1 VAIGVGLTGPRGG
14 SGGGGGTCTSL
25 AWVRPSAWPSM
36 PQTADGDKVT
46 YLLFLVRE
54 DCPNYFCVNAT
65 TSSGNYTVDLY
76 NDATAVTNHASGV
89 TAEFDLSYSKGDQDY
104 LDGKLVMIKI
114 TGEITAIDFNRRHS
128 DASTLYDSGI
138 CSIKITSQQITT
150 LVSLCRAQNITFY
163 NMQEFEFF
171 GTCNVTVASY
181 MFYGSTALGY
191 VSADLSSL
199 TTNSLMIFYSTGQF
213 DESNVTMPTSGLSC
227 QYIYNY
233 SARDF
238 YYDVDGVKG
247 ITYPYRG
254 FATSQLKECGTRD
267 NPIKF
272 DSATNLAQLF
282 SNCYYLREAHLTN
295 TGSVTSISTMFS
307 SSYALRTITGLD
319 ASSITTT
326 TNAFLNCRSLSKLE
340 MTGMAQS
347 FTIANCLFNREGI
360 VEVFNGLADLNPAGS
375 GTITI
380 TGNPG
385 VADLTPTDEAIATD
399 KRWTIVKT

>member
-1 VAIGVGLTGPRGG
+1 MAIGVGISGPRSSG
-14 SGGGGGTCTSL
+14 GGGGGTCTSL
-25 AWVRPSAWPSM
+25 AWVRPSEWPSM
-36 PQTADGDKVT
+36 PQTTDGDKVT

-76 NDATAVTNHASGV
+76 NDATTVTSHVSGA
-89 TAEFDLSYSKGDQDY
+89 TAEFDLSYSKGNQDY
-104 LDGKLVMIKI
+104 LDGKLVIIKI
-114 TGEITAIDFNRRHS
+114 TGEITTLDFNRQHS
-128 DASTLYDSGI
+128 DASTIYDSGI
-138 CSIKITSQQITT
+138 CSVKITSQQIT
-150 LVSLCRAQNITFY
+150 SLTSVCRGQNITFY

-171 GTCNVTVASY
+171 GTCNVTEAAY
-181 MFYGSTALGY
+181 TFYGNSALGY
-191 VSADLSSL
+191 VSADFSSL
-199 TTNSLMIFYSTGQF
+199 TANSVMIFYGTGQF
-213 DESNVTMPTSGLSC
+213 DESNVTMPTSGLNC
-227 QYIYNY
+227 QYIYNF
-233 SARDF
+233 SERDF
-238 YYDVDGVKG
+238 YYDVDGIKG

-254 FATSQLKECGTRD
+254 FATSPLKECGTRD

-282 SNCYYLREAHLTN
+282 SNCSYLREAHLTN

-307 SSYALRTITGLD
+307 ANYALRTITGLD

-347 FTIANCLFNREGI
+347 FTIANCLFSREGI
-360 VEVFNGLADLNPAGS
+360 VGVFNNLADLNPAGS
-375 GTITI
+375 ATITI
-380 TGNPG
+380 TNNPG